1 MAIERQIQ
9 KNIKAEEEKKLKEA
23 GLIDD
28 DEKEGKKKK
37 KKKGKKGKKVKV
49 PPLVGPYVKK
59 LHLSDNGIDYYEEG
73 DNKINS
79 LRIIHDTISM
89 FVK

>member
-9 KNIKAEEEKKLKEA
+9 KNMKAEEEKKLKEA

-37 KKKGKKGKKVKV
+37 KKKGSKSEKWCLLSIDAGQWLLMVNLIRKGKEGEAAAFGWAVR
-49 PPLVGPYVKK
+49 
-59 LHLSDNGIDYYEEG
+59 EEAP
-73 DNKINS
+73 S
-79 LRIIHDTISM
+79 
-89 FVK
+89 VW